1 MRTGG
6 VRVVCGRCGWSPIG
20 RHFTLSTMKGKASV
34 ITFVIRAAG
43 FVGETF
49 LNVFPPLGASERN
62 AVGNESKAKRL
73 GPTLLLALPF
83 LVALIPEAVDSTRTI
98 NVTVSRHGLSPERI
112 EFHVGE
118 RIRLNVLSLDGTP
131 GFQVKGLGLNAAIP
145 SGARSVTVEL
155 TPKEVGTFAIN
166 CSEYCGRDHR
176 SMQASLIVT
185 PRR

>member
-1 MRTGG
+1 
-6 VRVVCGRCGWSPIG
+6 
-20 RHFTLSTMKGKASV
+20 MKGKASA

-43 FVGETF
+43 FVKETF
-49 LNVFPPLGASERN
+49 LNVFPRVGASERN
-62 AVGNESKAKRL
+62 AVGNETKAKRL

-83 LVALIPEAVDSTRTI
+83 LVVLIAEAVDSTRTI
-98 NVTVSRHGLSPERI
+98 NVTVSRCGFSPERI
-112 EFHVGE
+112 ELQVGE
-118 RIRLNVLSLDGTP
+118 RIRLSVLSLDGTP
-131 GFQVKGLGLNAAIP
+131 GFQAKGLG
-145 SGARSVTVEL
+145 L